1 MRSRKLAVGLG
12 AATAAVSACI
22 FYRPLEPSLL
32 WHPFQATAYCDH
44 GFTASGVWVREG
56 IVASDPRVLPLGSE
70 IDIRVGDRVLERQ
83 RVMDTGGKVKGYT
96 IDIWMP
102 TCEDARRFGR
112 REVKVRV
119 RSRGDRRG

>member
-1 MRSRKLAVGLG
+1 MRWKMLAVPLS
-12 AATAAVSACI
+12 TAAAVAACI
-22 FYRPLEPSLL
+22 FYQPLEPSLL
-32 WHPFQATAYCDH
+32 WHPFQATAYCDR

-56 IVASDPRVLPLGSE
+56 IVAGDPRVLPLGSE
-70 IDIRVGDRVLERQ
+70 IDIKVGDDMLERH
-83 RVMDTGGKVKGYT
+83 RVMDTGGKVKGYI

-119 RSRGDRRG
+119 RRRGDLRR

>member
-1 MRSRKLAVGLG
+1 MRSTMLVMALG
-12 AATAAVSACI
+12 AAASAWACI
-22 FYRPLEPSLL
+22 VYRPLEPSLL
-32 WHPFQATAYCDH
+32 WHPFQATAYCDR

-56 IVASDPRVLPLGSE
+56 VVASDPRVLPLGSE

-83 RVMDTGGKVKGYT
+83 RVMDTGGKVRGYT

-102 TCEDARRFGR
+102 ACEDATRFGR

-119 RSRGDRRG
+119 RRRGDLRD